1 MGLIDAASSPSSGK
15 KLPRLIFIFS
25 HIDRQSRTGIC
36 SPVLEIGRLRRSPRP
51 NVRHK
56 RHPHPTSRKAQS
68 QGSTNPEKD
77 IPQTLINTLLTHDPL
92 MKNLCLLSLVLLTG
106 SLQAGTDAPTAAAP
120 STPPLTVAPDDDVWS
135 FRASPYAWVTAIEGD
150 TGLGGLTAPVDISMG
165 DTLEDLDF
173 AYMGIFEASRGPW
186 ALGLDVVYG
195 QTSDDFEAGGRL
207 VDGFSFEQKQWLL
220 TPFVAYRAVQTER
233 YHMDVFAGARITVL
247 QADLTA
253 HLSNGGSVSTGS
265 DIDWVDP
272 IIGIRGQGELS
283 DTLFFRY
290 NADIGGFGASSE
302 LVWQAFAGLGYRLNS
317 NFSLVAGYRG
327 LGVDYDNGRFML
339 DTVTHGPVIGL
350 DVRF

>member
-1 MGLIDAASSPSSGK
+1 MGLI
-15 KLPRLIFIFS
+15 
-25 HIDRQSRTGIC
+25 
-36 SPVLEIGRLRRSPRP
+36 
-51 NVRHK
+51 
-56 RHPHPTSRKAQS
+56 
-68 QGSTNPEKD
+68 
-77 IPQTLINTLLTHDPL
+77 TLFTHYQP
-92 MKNLCLLSLVLLTG
+92 MKNLCLLSLVLITG
-106 SLQAGTDAPTAAAP
+106 SLQAGTDAPKAIAP
-120 STPPLTVAPDDDVWS
+120 STPPLTVAPNDDVWS

-165 DTLEDLDF
+165 DTLDNLDF

-195 QTSDDFEAGGRL
+195 QTSNDFEAGGRL
-207 VDGFSFEQKQWLL
+207 VDSFSFEQNQWLL

-233 YHMDVFAGARITVL
+233 YHMDVFAGARISVL

-253 HLSNGGSVSTGS
+253 HLSAGGSVSTGA
-265 DIDWVDP
+265 DTDWVDP

-283 DTLFFRY
+283 ENLFFRY
-290 NADIGGFGASSE
+290 NTDIGGFGASSD
-302 LVWQAFAGLGYRLNS
+302 LVWQAFAGLGYCLHS

-327 LGVDYDNGRFML
+327 MGVDYDNGRFML